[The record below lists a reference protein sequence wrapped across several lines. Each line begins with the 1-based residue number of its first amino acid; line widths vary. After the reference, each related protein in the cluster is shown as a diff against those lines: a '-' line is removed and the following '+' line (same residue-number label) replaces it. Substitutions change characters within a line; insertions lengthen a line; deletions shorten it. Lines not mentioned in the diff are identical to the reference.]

1 MGTLPVMKFQ
11 QTPGMS
17 SLLKKEVDPEIS
29 RGVGTLLGGTGG
41 SARVVKLGQFVG
53 RIAGTEQAP
62 AGDKLGKLVAWDP
75 AATDGSQK
83 VHGVC
88 LKDCEAPNGVDRVDG
103 LLYSRRFS
111 VLNRASIVWP
121 AGVTAEQQAAAIAD
135 IEDRLGLILRA

>member
-17 SLLKKEVDPEIS
+17 TLLKKEVDPEIS

-41 SARVVKLGQFVG
+41 NARVVKLGQFVG

-62 AGDKLGKLVAWDP
+62 AGDNLGKLVAWDP
-75 AATDGSQK
+75 GATDGSQK
-83 VHGVC
+83 IHGVC
-88 LKDCEAPNGVDRVDG
+88 LKDCETPNGVDRVDG

-111 VLNRASIVWP
+111 VLSRANIVWP